1 MLMLGLLVPFYPSF
15 SYNKCCCSVLFP
27 LTLLSLF
34 IPCCSVLFSL
44 TLLSLL
50 PLLLR
55 CLLVPIYFSF
65 TYYLLLIHGLLLFSS
80 FSLYPLLRCL
90 VPLFLLFLFLLPTTA
105 ALSSCSP
112 CVFVSPC
119 CCIVFLPLTLLSLII
134 PCRCSVFFFPFTL
147 RSL

>member
-34 IPCCSVLFSL
+34 IPRCSVLFPFTLLSLIDPCCSVLFSL
-44 TLLSLL
+44 TLLSIL

-65 TYYLLLIHGLLLFSS
+65 TNYLLLILGLLPLFSS
-80 FSLYPLLRCL
+80 FSLYPLLLCL

-112 CVFVSPC
+112 CVFVP
-119 CCIVFLPLTLLSLII
+119 FPPAAALSFYL
-134 PCRCSVFFFPFTL
+134 
-147 RSL
+147 